1 MIIEYITQ
9 LTHQIST
16 NILQVFGN
24 SFEIGIQSAA
34 MYWLLKIL
42 YKISTWSNLR
52 NLRAMFVEEHIEM

>member
-24 SFEIGIQSAA
+24 SFETGIQSAA
-34 MYWLLKIL
+34 IYWKIL
-42 YKISTWSNLR
+42 YRISTWSTLR
-52 NLRAMFVEEHIEM
+52 NLRAMFVEEHIET